1 MKIGFLIK
9 NLSSGGAERATVSL
23 ANYFALHSQDVEIIT
38 FNSVDS
44 FYPLEESVSV
54 RTAELGELEQS
65 ASAKRL
71 FGSIKRIIAIR
82 RLVKSLQLDVLIGMS
97 FAMTWYAVLATMFTK
112 TKSVGTERS
121 NPYRYKATKL
131 NTFLRKFFYNFTD
144 GYVFQT
150 RRAAQF
156 FGNKKSERDIII
168 PNAIRNRLFPLPSC
182 RTQKNNLRDRTS
194 DKA

>member
-1 MKIGFLIK
+1 
-9 NLSSGGAERATVSL
+9 
-23 ANYFALHSQDVEIIT
+23 
-38 FNSVDS
+38 
-44 FYPLEESVSV
+44 
-54 RTAELGELEQS
+54 
-65 ASAKRL
+65 
-71 FGSIKRIIAIR
+71 
-82 RLVKSLQLDVLIGMS
+82 MS
-97 FAMTWYAVLATMFTK
+97 FAMTWYTVLATIFTK

-144 GYVFQT
+144 GYIFQT

-168 PNAIRNRLFPLPSC
+168 PNAIFNETVYSLSPPAERK
-182 RTQKNNLRDRTS
+182 KNNLRDRTS